1 MQLIYVDTNKQ
12 FFAACL
18 DDTLKLYDAHFRL
31 QASFKWHCGIV
42 ASMLYNY
49 AYDELITAGRAG
61 VKVWYCEPD
70 YKAFTRNAAAP
81 LKSGARSSPLSGT
94 SPMIAS
100 KLKDGKAPPW
110 QLGAFQTI
118 RERITF
124 R

>member
-1 MQLIYVDTNKQ
+1 MQLIYVNKHKQ

-31 QASFKWHCGIV
+31 QASFKWHGGIV
-42 ASMLYNY
+42 ASMLYNHV
-49 AYDELITAGRAG
+49 YDELITAGRAG

-70 YKAFTRNAAAP
+70 YKAFARNAAAP
-81 LKSGARSSPLSGT
+81 LKSRTSPLSG
-94 SPMIAS
+94 SPVVAS
-100 KLKDGKAPPW
+100 KLKDGKAQPW